1 MSITTEPQSAD
12 AAEPV
17 APLEIDMAIESPS
30 ACLRDV
36 VVTIPQSEVARYLKK
51 EYDEIV
57 PEAQLPGFR
66 SGRAPRALVQK
77 QFKDRVVE
85 RVKQALLM
93 DSLAQVTAT
102 DKFNAIGEPEF
113 DFNSIKVPD
122 EGDFKYQ
129 FSIEVRPDFKTPDW
143 KKIKLTKP
151 VEEIDDQK
159 IGDALNRVLVRYAE
173 AEASDQ
179 PAEIGDK
186 LLITAVF
193 KKDGKT
199 IGKMDEERVTL
210 SGRLTFTDAVSENF
224 GEIMAGAKEDDTRTV
239 LVKFGENVENEMAGV
254 EAEAEITVVEVLKSQ
269 LPKMTPEFLEELGDF
284 ETEDELKAFVRESLE
299 RQADY
304 RTKQVVRAR
313 VTELLTDSADFEL
326 PPKLVRRQTAREI
339 ERKVME
345 LRRNGFDEDMIR
357 GVVNTARQNAQ
368 ASTESALREHF
379 ILEQIAEDE
388 KIDATEEEFEK
399 EIELIA
405 QQSDMPVRRVRARIE
420 KEGQMDALRNQIVE
434 NKVIDRIVA
443 EADVTEEPVPYD
455 PNEEHAEFAVNHQVF
470 GSREGEFIPE
480 AKYED
485 NSPKGSE
492 KEA

>member
-1 MSITTEPQSAD
+1 MSTTTEPQSAD
-12 AAEPV
+12 AAEDV
-17 APLEIDMAIESPS
+17 TPLEIDMSIESPS
-30 ACLRDV
+30 ACLREV
-36 VVTIPQSEVARYLKK
+36 VVTIPQTEVARYLKK

-102 DKFNAIGEPEF
+102 DKFNAIGEPDF

-129 FSIEVRPDFKTPDW
+129 FSIEVRPDFKTPQW
-143 KKIKLTKP
+143 KKIDLKKP
-151 VEEIDDQK
+151 VENIDDKQ
-159 IGDALNRVLVRYAE
+159 IQDALERVLARYAE
-173 AEASDQ
+173 VEATDS
-179 PAEIGDK
+179 PAEKGDK
-186 LLITAVF
+186 LLITAKF
-193 KKDGKT
+193 IKDGKT
-199 IGKMDEERVTL
+199 IGQMDDERVTL
-210 SGRLTFTDAVSENF
+210 ADRLTFTDAVSENF
-224 GEIMAGAKEDDTRTV
+224 GEVMAGAKEDDKRTV
-239 LVKFGENVENEMAGV
+239 SIKFSDNIDGEMAGV
-254 EAEAEITVVEVLKSQ
+254 EAEAEISVVEVFKST
-269 LPKMTPEFLEELGDF
+269 LPELTESFLEELGDF
-284 ETEDELKAFVRESLE
+284 ENEDELKKFVRESLE

-304 RTKQVVRAR
+304 RTNQVVRAR
-313 VTELLTDSADFEL
+313 VTELLTDSAEFEL

-368 ASTESALREHF
+368 ASTEASLREHF

-388 KIDATEEEFEK
+388 EIDATEEEFDE

-405 QQSDMPVRRVRARIE
+405 QQSDMPVRRVRSRME

-434 NKVIDRIVA
+434 NKVIARIVE
-443 EADVTEEPVPYD
+443 EANVTEEKVPYEPAD
-455 PNEEHAEFAVNHQVF
+455 DNAEFAVYHQIF
-470 GSREGEFIPE
+470 GTIDAESIPE

-485 NSPKGSE
+485 NSPK
-492 KEA
+492 EAESDS